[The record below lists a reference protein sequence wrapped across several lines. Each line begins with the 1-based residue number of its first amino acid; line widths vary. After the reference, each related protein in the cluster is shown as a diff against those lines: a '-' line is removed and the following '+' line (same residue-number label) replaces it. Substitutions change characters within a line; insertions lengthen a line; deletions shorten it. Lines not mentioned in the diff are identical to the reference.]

1 VTTRQT
7 NDGFSLILEGR
18 VKGPWVGELERAWQA
33 AQKSST
39 NTATTVDLSAVSFA
53 DWRGRKLLLEMQSQG
68 AQLVGGSNFLR
79 SLLDGSAR
87 LTSQDNNGGTK

>member
-7 NDGFSLILEGR
+7 NDGLTLTVEGR

-39 NTATTVDLSAVSFA
+39 GAATTVDLSAVSFA
-53 DWRGRKLLLEMQSQG
+53 DWRGRNLLLEMQSQG
-68 AQLVGGSNFLR
+68 AQLVGGSNFIR
-79 SLLDGSAR
+79 SLLDGSAG
-87 LTSQDNNGGTK
+87 LTSQVDNGGTK